1 MANKP
6 LTVTKNR
13 LITTIKSEWVLLV
26 FLFALLLFP
35 FVMNWITGTGLNEGV
50 TKFWQGQ
57 LIIFFIMAVFAMSY
71 DLLMG
76 FGGILSF
83 GHAASFGGGAYAFG
97 LLMKHVVPPI
107 TRSYRV
113 MVGSVNI
120 TDGLVLLGV
129 FLVVILVSI
138 LIGLLFA
145 ASSIRLKGAYFAM
158 LTLALGSAM
167 HILVKA
173 TDFHK
178 WTGADE
184 GLHGVPVPVWMNPTQ
199 NRLTVY
205 IISLVFLVLCYL
217 LMRRMVNSPTG
228 RVIIANRE
236 NEDRMR
242 MIGYNPVTYRTIAFV
257 SSSIFAG
264 LAGALYSIW
273 NTSATPTMVSTV
285 MTINA
290 LIMTILG
297 GMGTLVGPILGAAIM
312 QTISQFF
319 YTWFGARWPLV
330 FGILFILIVM
340 FLPNGIIGTWRLKK
354 NDVKQGWVRLSNKV
368 FSSKRP
374 QEQEEIVQDVHS

>member
-1 MANKP
+1 MANKS
-6 LTVTKNR
+6 VTQKNG
-13 LITTIKSEWVLLV
+13 LITSLKREGVLLV
-26 FLFALLLFP
+26 IFLLLGVFP
-35 FVMNWITGTGLNEGV
+35 FVMNLITGTGLNEGI

-83 GHAASFGGGAYAFG
+83 GHAASFGGGAYAFA
-97 LLMKHVVPPI
+97 LLMKHVVPPLM
-107 TRSYRV
+107 SQYRV
-113 MVGSVNI
+113 VIGNINI
-120 TDGLVLLGV
+120 TDAIVLLGV

-138 LIGLLFA
+138 LIGLLFSA
-145 ASSIRLKGAYFAM
+145 TSIRLKGAYFAM
-158 LTLALGSAM
+158 LTLALGSAL

-173 TDFHK
+173 TDFHQ

-184 GLHGVPVPVWMNPTQ
+184 GLHGVPVPMWLNPTQ

-205 IISLVFLVLCYL
+205 FIALAFLLICYL

-242 MIGYNPVTYRTIAFV
+242 MIGYNPVVYRTIAFV
-257 SSSIFAG
+257 SSSIYAG

-273 NTSATPTMVSTV
+273 NTSATPTMVSAVT
-285 MTINA
+285 TINA

-312 QTISQFF
+312 QMISQFF

-330 FGILFILIVM
+330 FGVLFILIVM
-340 FLPNGIIGTWRLKK
+340 FLPYGIIGTWRMKR
-354 NDVKQGWVRLSNKV
+354 NDIRQGWVRFNNLLFPKKIEKDSKV
-368 FSSKRP
+368 LN
-374 QEQEEIVQDVHS
+374 DN

>member
-6 LTVTKNR
+6 FGFKNSHVMTK
-13 LITTIKSEWVLLV
+13 IKGEGVLLG
-26 FLFALLLFP
+26 FLVVLILFP
-35 FVMNWITGTGLNEGV
+35 FVMNLITGTGLNEGV

-76 FGGILSF
+76 FSGILSF

-107 TRSYRV
+107 IRNYRV
-113 MVGSVNI
+113 VIGSVNI
-120 TDGLVLLGV
+120 TDAIVLLVV

-173 TDFHK
+173 TDFHQ

-184 GLHGVPVPVWMNPTQ
+184 GLHGVPVPLWLNPTQ

-205 IISLVFLVLCYL
+205 FISLAFLIICYL
-217 LMRRMVNSPTG
+217 LMKRMVNSPTG

-273 NTSATPTMVSTV
+273 NTSATPTMVSAV

-297 GMGTLVGPILGAAIM
+297 G
-312 QTISQFF
+312 
-319 YTWFGARWPLV
+319 
-330 FGILFILIVM
+330 
-340 FLPNGIIGTWRLKK
+340 
-354 NDVKQGWVRLSNKV
+354 
-368 FSSKRP
+368 
-374 QEQEEIVQDVHS
+374 

>member
-1 MANKP
+1 MANNP
-6 LTVTKNR
+6 N
-13 LITTIKSEWVLLV
+13 TIKKNQVLTNIKGEGVLLG
-26 FLFALLLFP
+26 LLIVLILFP
-35 FVMNWITGTGLNEGV
+35 FVMSLITGKGVNEGV

-57 LIIFFIMAVFAMSY
+57 LIIFFIMSVFAMSY

-83 GHAASFGGGAYAFG
+83 GHAASFGGGAYAFA

-107 TRSYRV
+107 TQNYRI
-113 MVGSVNI
+113 MIASVNI
-120 TDGLVLLGV
+120 TYAIVLLAV
-129 FLVVILVSI
+129 FLVVLLVSV

-145 ASSIRLKGAYFAM
+145 ATSIRLKGAYFAM

-167 HILVKA
+167 HMLVKA

-184 GLHGVPVPVWMNPTQ
+184 GLHGVPMPVWLNPTQ

-205 IISLVFLVLCYL
+205 FISLAFLVICYL
-217 LMRRMVNSPTG
+217 LMKRMVNSPTG

-264 LAGALYSIW
+264 FAGALYSIW
-273 NTSATPTMVSTV
+273 NASATPTMVSGV
-285 MTINA
+285 MTVNA
-290 LIMTILG
+290 LIITILG
-297 GMGTLVGPILGAAIM
+297 GMGTLVGAILGAAIM
-312 QTISQFF
+312 QVISQFF

-340 FLPNGIIGTWRLKK
+340 FLPYGIIGTWRLKK
-354 NDVKQGWVRLSNKV
+354 NDIKTGWSRLVDLLIPKRTGSN
-368 FSSKRP
+368 P
-374 QEQEEIVQDVHS
+374 EEETQV